1 MELITER
8 MEFKGVI
15 KDLSGLYSDID
26 SIAAAIMQEHGKEI
40 SDLEFIRK
48 GIQAEGVEVD
58 DDART
63 ITSYVSTAMVDRD
76 DEVMAPKGVL
86 LAHYIKNP
94 VVLWAHKYDVLPVGK
109 SLWIKT
115 NERGL
120 ISKTQYAKH
129 GFADDV
135 YQYRKD
141 GFPMAESVGFIPLS
155 MIEGKNIKDAN
166 RAELGIPEDVDL
178 SGAKRIYDKW
188 VLLEYSDVPV
198 PANPEALE
206 LAKSKGLVQVQVAED
221 VKDNTEDAEESS
233 KLEYKA
239 LIHASVD
246 TAYSKAADLDGRPS
260 VNDIYGILTMAL
272 DSMDDKISEIYY
284 YAWDMYPHEY
294 PNGAVVVEVYDY
306 KARNSVLAFYD
317 YAIDFEV
324 GAVDFSNP
332 REAESGY
339 IAKHFKA
346 GDVVPR
352 AAMNFPGKRV
362 MLELSSTN
370 DTDDKMLADEVK
382 AGRVLSEKNR
392 TLIKDTVSKMAGAG
406 TALTELLTA
415 TESSVDTGDEE
426 SAEEE
431 KQIDISGIEIEPP
444 ENGKGEPQL
453 TTAEITDILNSQ
465 LEKNRAQ
472 DIGIIAETVTNEIKR
487 MRGKV
492 R

>member
-58 DDART
+58 EDERT
-63 ITSYVSTAMVDRD
+63 ITSYVSTAAVDRD
-76 DEVMAPKGVL
+76 DEVLAPKGVL

-166 RAELGIPEDVDL
+166 RVELGIPEDVDL

-206 LAKSKGLVQVQVAED
+206 LAKSKGLVQVPVADD
-221 VKDNTEDAEESS
+221 VKDNTEETKTSS
-233 KLEYKA
+233 GIEYKKE
-239 LIHASVD
+239 IHATVD

-317 YAIDFEV
+317 YAIDFET

-346 GDVVPR
+346 GDVIAR
-352 AAMNFPGKRV
+352 AEKNFPG
-362 MLELSSTN
+362 ELARSGLVSAN
-370 DTDDKMLADEVK
+370 DTDYKMLADEVK

-392 TLIKDTVSKMAGAG
+392 TLIKDTVSKMEGAG
-406 TALTELLTA
+406 TALNELLTA
-415 TESSVDTGDEE
+415 TESSVDAGDEE
-426 SAEEE
+426 SVEEE
-431 KQIDISGIEIEPP
+431 KQIDISGIDFVSTDSCS
-444 ENGKGEPQL
+444 GEKQL
-453 TTAEITDILNSQ
+453 TAADITDILDSQ
-465 LEKNRAQ
+465 IKIHRTQ
-472 DIGIIAETVTNEIKR
+472 DIEAIAETVTNEIKR
-487 MRGKV
+487 MRGIV